1 MSEAGS
7 EQGWGSPDISGTVAS
22 QEGKEKKRREFYNLL
37 LSECGE
43 RGTGSVL
50 FFFFFE
56 HHIPVFFFS
65 LENILMLV
73 LSSLETKELNWT
85 EEAKEAWG
93 SLKEMDSEQLGVP
106 FP

>member
-1 MSEAGS
+1 M
-7 EQGWGSPDISGTVAS
+7 
-22 QEGKEKKRREFYNLL
+22 EK
-37 LSECGE
+37 GE
-43 RGTGSVL
+43 REAS

-93 SLKEMDSEQLGVP
+93 SLKERDSEQLGVP
-106 FP
+106 FLK

>member
-1 MSEAGS
+1 M
-7 EQGWGSPDISGTVAS
+7 
-22 QEGKEKKRREFYNLL
+22 EK
-37 LSECGE
+37 GE
-43 RGTGSVL
+43 REAS
-50 FFFFFE
+50 FFFFFK

-93 SLKEMDSEQLGVP
+93 SLKERDSEQLGVP